1 MEQNK
6 SSTMGGNPDV
16 LFPPQKGNA
25 IPFSQSGKI
34 TGWSTLPESGRYV
47 IGVMDG
53 LLVFIEIEYCED

>member
-16 LFPPQKGNA
+16 LFPPQQGNA

-34 TGWSTLPESGRYV
+34 TGWSTLPGSGKYV
-47 IGVMDG
+47 IGVEG
-53 LLVFIEIEYCED
+53 GSLIFIEIEECEN